1 MADTNTYT
9 EKESVVKYISRE
21 KFNQLDLTDIPA
33 GTEYRIVGDGIVPAD
48 LTAEMW
54 NTLYPVGSIYMSTN
68 NTSPASLFTST
79 WERIQDRFLLAAGS
93 SYTAGSTGGSANAI
107 LVEHGSHLV
116 GLTGSYWLEYG
127 NANGYF
133 LSTDN
138 VTKYG
143 TISRG
148 WNLAGGNEI
157 YPAGYTAGES
167 GTGKN
172 MPPYLTVY
180 MWKRTK

>member
-21 KFNQLDLTDIPA
+21 KFNQLDLTSIPA

-48 LTAEMW
+48 LTTEMW

-68 NTSPASLFTST
+68 STSPASIFTST

-93 SYTAGSTGGSANAI
+93 SYTAGSTGGSANA
-107 LVEHGSHLV
+107 VVVSHGGHLID
-116 GLTGSYWLEYG
+116 GSPNGYG
-127 NANGYF
+127 NKAVYLGADKM
-133 LSTDN
+133 TP
-138 VTKYG
+138 YG
-143 TISRG
+143 SIGRG
-148 WNLAGGNEI
+148 WNDNGTEM